1 MCDRTHVFA
10 EVTPLTSSKNVNQG
24 YFAEKIAKNCHVAIS
39 LYGTS
44 LEVKTLSIVLYF
56 LMSIFRSWD
65 LEHDFLNNIISIIKF
80 IRLVKIMD

>member
-1 MCDRTHVFA
+1 MLSVLHSINLKPWNSIL
-10 EVTPLTSSKNVNQG
+10 EPIL
-24 YFAEKIAKNCHVAIS
+24 I

-65 LEHDFLNNIISIIKF
+65 LEHDFYCLQFYIK
-80 IRLVKIMD
+80 